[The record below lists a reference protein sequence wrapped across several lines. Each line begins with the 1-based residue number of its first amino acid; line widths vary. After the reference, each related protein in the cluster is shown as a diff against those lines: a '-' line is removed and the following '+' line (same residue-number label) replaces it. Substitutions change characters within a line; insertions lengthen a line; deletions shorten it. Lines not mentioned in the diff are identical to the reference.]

1 LNRKMIAARVLLAAA
16 LAALAAGRAAAA
28 DAVPAPLT
36 LTLDD
41 AIKLAL
47 EQNID
52 AERARFNLAI
62 FESEYR
68 QAIGAA
74 LPQVTLS
81 GSYTHNFEPPLAF
94 FNGTK
99 FIAGEPNALQG
110 EAAFTQA
117 LYSGGKISAALRG
130 GSAQREEG
138 RANLAQTR
146 DDVILAVKQS
156 FYAVLL
162 ASATASIE
170 ADNLASAEEHMR
182 TISARYKMGLDS
194 DLNVL
199 RQEVEVANAKPALIT
214 ARNQVELGLTMLKDT
229 LALDVDR
236 PVTLVGALD
245 EPNAMPSYDKA
256 AEVALSRRPEVTAAH
271 QKVIVAQETMNVDA
285 AGGRPQFSLFGNIQ
299 WNAQGQSL
307 DLGPNDRGTSSAA
320 GLNMTFPVFTGGQ
333 VREQVSQAKLAYERT
348 LEEEAQTRRDVL
360 VDVKRQWLGAE
371 EALERAQSERTAIG
385 QGRRALDSTEVRYK
399 AGRASQ
405 LDLIDT
411 TLALNRTRTTY
422 VQALN
427 DYWTSLAALE
437 RAAGV
442 PLKEMTP

>member
-1 LNRKMIAARVLLAAA
+1 MRTRLNRLLLAAA
-16 LAALAAGRAAAA
+16 LAALGAGRAAAA
-28 DAVPAPLT
+28 DGAPLS

-41 AIKLAL
+41 AIKIAL
-47 EQNID
+47 DQNID

-68 QAIGAA
+68 QAIGTA
-74 LPQVTLS
+74 LPQLTLS

-99 FIAGEPNALQG
+99 FIAGQPNALNG
-110 EAAFTQA
+110 EAAVSQA

-130 GSAQREEG
+130 GAAQREEG
-138 RANLAQTR
+138 RADLAQTR

-170 ADNLASAEEHMR
+170 ADNLASAEEHMH
-182 TISARYKMGLDS
+182 TINERYKMGLDS

-245 EPNAMPSYDKA
+245 EPTGMPSYDKA
-256 AEVALSRRPEVTAAH
+256 AEIALSRRPEVVAAH
-271 QKVIVAQETMNVDA
+271 QKVIVAQQTIGLDA
-285 AGGRPQFSLFGNIQ
+285 ANGRPQLSLFGNIQ
-299 WNAQGQSL
+299 WNGQGQSL
-307 DLGPNDRGTSSAA
+307 NLGPNDRGTSSAA
-320 GLNMTFPVFTGGQ
+320 GLTMNFPVFTGGQ
-333 VREQVSQAKLAYERT
+333 VHEQVAQAELAYERT
-348 LEEEAQTRRDVL
+348 LEDEAQTRRDVL
-360 VDVKRQWLGAE
+360 VDVKRQWLSAQ